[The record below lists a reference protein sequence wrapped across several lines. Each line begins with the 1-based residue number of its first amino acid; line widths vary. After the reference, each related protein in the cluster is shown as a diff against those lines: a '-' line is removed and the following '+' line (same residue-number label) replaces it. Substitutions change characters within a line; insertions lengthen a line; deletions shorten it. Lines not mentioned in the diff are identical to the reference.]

1 MIETKSRPYKV
12 SEITSLIKST
22 LEGSFPGVSVEGEIS
37 NFRPSSAGH
46 LYFTLKDR
54 DAMLQAV
61 MFRNRALSLGFI
73 PQDGMLVVAR
83 GSLSVYAKRG
93 SYQIICESLDL
104 AGQGEIL
111 VMLEERKRRLAAEGL
126 FDSERKKPV
135 PLLPSRIAVVT
146 SPTGAAI
153 RDILNVLGRR
163 NSGVDVVILPAP
175 VQGDEAAK
183 IIARQIRIADRYRLG
198 DVIIVSRG
206 GGSIEDLLPF
216 SDEEVVR
223 AIVASETPVISAVG
237 HEIDL
242 ALSDLA
248 ADIRAPTPSAAAEIV
263 SARRDELKVRIL
275 ELGRGIARSFTDR
288 VGRTRL
294 LLRQFTPD
302 ALERSFRVIVQP
314 LLLRLDDA
322 KEAVL
327 DAMDRRVTDSRH
339 RLSLATQALEAC
351 SPFEVLKRG
360 YAMVYRSEDGTI
372 VSAPDAVQVD
382 SRISVRFHRGGL
394 DARVEAVKPGEKN
407 EEL

>member
-22 LEGSFPGVSVEGEIS
+22 LEGSFPAVSVEGEIS
-37 NFRPSSAGH
+37 NFRPSSTGH

-61 MFRNRALSLGFI
+61 MFRNRALSLGFA
-73 PQDGMLVVAR
+73 PEDGMLVVAR
-83 GSLSVYAKRG
+83 GSISVYARRG

-111 VMLEERKRRLAAEGL
+111 VMLEERKRRLAMEGL
-126 FDSERKKPV
+126 FDSERKKPI
-135 PLLPSRIAVVT
+135 PLLPSSIAVVT

-153 RDILNVLGRR
+153 RDILNVIGRR

-175 VQGDEAAK
+175 VQGDEAAP
-183 IIARQIRIADRYRLG
+183 IIARQIRTADRFRLG

-206 GGSIEDLLPF
+206 GGSLEDLLPF

-223 AIVASETPVISAVG
+223 AVAACETPVISAVG
-237 HEIDL
+237 HEIDI
-242 ALSDLA
+242 ALTDLA
-248 ADIRAPTPSAAAEIV
+248 ADLRAPTPSAAAEIV
-263 SARRDELKVRIL
+263 SARRDELRMRIL
-275 ELGRGIARSFTDR
+275 ELGRSIGRTFTDR
-288 VGRTRL
+288 VERARL

-302 ALERSFRVIVQP
+302 ALERSFRIIVQP

-322 KEAVL
+322 KESVL
-327 DAMDRRVTDSRH
+327 DAMERRVTESRH
-339 RLSLATQALEAC
+339 RLSLAAQALEAC

-360 YAMVYRSEDGTI
+360 YAMVYRPEDGRIIT
-372 VSAPDAVQVD
+372 APEAVQVD
-382 SRISVRFHRGGL
+382 ERISVRFHRGGL
-394 DARVEAVKPGEKN
+394 DARVEAVKPGDTN